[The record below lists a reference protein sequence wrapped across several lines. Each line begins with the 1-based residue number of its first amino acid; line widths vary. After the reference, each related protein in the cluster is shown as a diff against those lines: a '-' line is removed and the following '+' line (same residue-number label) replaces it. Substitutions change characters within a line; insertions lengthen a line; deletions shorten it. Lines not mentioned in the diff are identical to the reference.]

1 MNLLKYFNKLCDPAK
16 LYLLLAFS
24 SVLIYLIH
32 FVRLGNI
39 PSIQDLVMQ
48 VAVMVIWTFILN
60 KVCTFKY
67 GVKISWFL
75 VALPVIFMIL
85 GLILM
90 YFFIDQLDISK
101 DDLKDIMYNA
111 KQIRNKQEEDEDGLE
126 GFQGCGSGNLTTT

>member
-1 MNLLKYFNKLCDPAK
+1 M
-16 LYLLLAFS
+16 
-24 SVLIYLIH
+24 
-32 FVRLGNI
+32 
-39 PSIQDLVMQ
+39 
-48 VAVMVIWTFILN
+48 
-60 KVCTFKY
+60 
-67 GVKISWFL
+67 SWFL

-111 KQIRNKQEEDEDGLE
+111 KQIKNKQEEDEDGLE